1 MKAVQD
7 GIVRDEMHRGVHFQV
22 TGAGPHTVVLVH
34 GFSDNLMTWRR
45 MLPAL
50 AVNHRVI
57 AIDLP
62 AHGLSSRAWRHP
74 LLDTYVDVV
83 DEVLAACGV
92 DGPVRLIGNSMGGAV
107 AALFAHQ
114 QPERA
119 EAVVLIGM
127 PGVSGVPRA
136 WRIAASRPA
145 AVALRGVT
153 KPVPLPVLLN
163 AFAWAYTHAAVPHA
177 GSIDPGTLRS
187 YRASYPERERLF
199 ELHGLARAL
208 LRDLRRV
215 RLHRVLSELE
225 VPVLQLW
232 GRFDPLVPARHAP
245 RNVDTA
251 IVLPGCGHCPQL
263 DAPDAV
269 LQAVL
274 PFFAAAPGKT
284 DSSHTFKSA
293 RNLG

>member
-1 MKAVQD
+1 MKAVPD
-7 GIVRDEMHRGVHFQV
+7 GGVRDEMHRGVHFQL
-22 TGAGPHTVVLVH
+22 TGGGPHTVVLIH

-45 MLPAL
+45 LLPAL
-50 AVNHRVI
+50 AVQHRVI

-62 AHGLSSRAWRHP
+62 SHGLSTRQWRHP

-92 DGPVRLIGNSMGGAV
+92 DGPVRVIGNSMGGSV

-114 QPERA
+114 QPQRVEG
-119 EAVVLIGM
+119 VVLIGM
-127 PGVSGVPRA
+127 PGVRGVPLA
-136 WRIAASRPA
+136 WRLAASRPA
-145 AVALRGVT
+145 AVALRAVT
-153 KPVPLPVLLN
+153 KPVPLSLLLN

-177 GSIDPGTLRS
+177 GSIDPATVHS
-187 YRASYPERERLF
+187 YRASYPDRDRLF
-199 ELHGLARAL
+199 ELHALARAL
-208 LRDLRRV
+208 LRDLSRV
-215 RLHRVLSELE
+215 RLDRVLTELSM
-225 VPVLQLW
+225 PVLQAW

-245 RNVDTA
+245 RNVDSA

-274 PFFAAAPGKT
+274 PFLDALEPKP
-284 DSSHTFKSA
+284 DSSHTFRPA